1 MAEGVEAA
9 SCVVRDVVPGAV
21 KGNVLLVAW
30 GLPANAVV
38 QGPLQALR
46 TVHEGDAC
54 AVLAVVG
61 APRMPPK

>member
-38 QGPLQALR
+38 QGPSQALR
-46 TVHEGDAC
+46 TAARDMRVIL
-54 AVLAVVG
+54 VLCS
-61 APRMPPK
+61 